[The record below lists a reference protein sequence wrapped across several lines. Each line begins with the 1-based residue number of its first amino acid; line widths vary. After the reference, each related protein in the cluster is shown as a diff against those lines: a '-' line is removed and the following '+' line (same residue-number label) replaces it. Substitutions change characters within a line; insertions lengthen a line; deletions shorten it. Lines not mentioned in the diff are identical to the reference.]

1 MLDTERDWKER
12 VSYSLHSEH
21 YNQLEPAL
29 TYWQPAASS
38 KAGDA
43 SVKKV
48 SKKQLVAENLRLQ
61 RAVLESEFEVPKSE
75 LATFL

>member
-1 MLDTERDWKER
+1 MLGTERDWNER

-21 YNQLEPAL
+21 YNQPEPAS

-48 SKKQLVAENLRLQ
+48 SKKKLVAENLRLQ
-61 RAVLESEFEVPKSE
+61 RAVLRSEIKVPKSE
-75 LATFL
+75 SATIL

>member
-1 MLDTERDWKER
+1 MLDTERDWNER

-21 YNQLEPAL
+21 YNQPEPAL
-29 TYWQPAASS
+29 TYWPAASS

-61 RAVLESEFEVPKSE
+61 RAVLESEVEVPKSE
-75 LATFL
+75 SATIL